1 MDTPKNIST
10 LYRKMNMIVNN
21 QLAPLGLSCA
31 KAMFLFCLYDH
42 EHLSQVEICRHL
54 DMDKSTVAKMLVR
67 LEKDGLITKTVHPDD
82 VRAFQVSLT
91 NKAMSLIP
99 AAREIHDKWID
110 SVTGGLTDLEKRNFF
125 ELMEKVAIAANEM
138 DKTS

>member
-10 LYRKMNMIVNN
+10 LYRKMNTAINTK
-21 QLAPLGLSCA
+21 LTPLGLTSA

-42 EHLSQVEICRHL
+42 EQMTQVEICRDL

-67 LEKDGLITKTVHPDD
+67 LEKDGLVTKTVHPDD

-91 NKAMSLIP
+91 KKAIALVP
-99 AAREIHDKWID
+99 QAREIQQAWLDQITND
-110 SVTGGLTDLEKRNFF
+110 LTNLEKRNFL
-125 ELMEKVAIAANEM
+125 ELIEKVANAAHYF
-138 DKTS
+138 